1 MKAVFRVLSLFLVVL
16 LFQNNTLAA
25 ALNNP
30 FAAVASRDLSA
41 LAVMVERGANVNA
54 LNDAGQTPLMVAAMQ
69 PKGEKLIDLLI
80 NLGADLYAR
89 DKQGKTALMHAAAKG
104 ELENANQLLQLGLD
118 PDIRDNGGKTALDYA
133 KVGGLNAEIGN
144 TYSFAS
150 MLEGKNHKNPE
161 LAPYTLYIP
170 YKTGAF
176 SPVEFERAAVRAL
189 MHKGWGITEV
199 NAMGAQAFYA
209 RTKQR
214 QLYKIDVKIE
224 PTRIVIR
231 YRPGFG
237 FRDEQAYLEGVRY
250 GLIHEL
256 ALH

>member
-1 MKAVFRVLSLFLVVL
+1 MKAVFRVVTLFLAVVL
-16 LFQNNTLAA
+16 YQNNTWAA
-25 ALNNP
+25 ALDGP
-30 FAAVASRDLSA
+30 FAAVASRDLPA
-41 LAVMVERGANVNA
+41 LASLVERGANVNVI
-54 LNDAGQTPLMVAAMQ
+54 NDAGQTPLMVAAMQ

-80 NLGADLYAR
+80 NLGADLRAR
-89 DKQGKTALMHAAAKG
+89 DKMGKTALMYAVAKG

-133 KVGGLNAEIGN
+133 KVGGLNVEIGN
-144 TYSFAS
+144 TYSFTS
-150 MLEGKNHKNPE
+150 MLEGKNHRNPE
-161 LAPYTLYIP
+161 LAPYTFYIP
-170 YKTGAF
+170 YKAGAL
-176 SPVEFERAAVRAL
+176 SPAEFERAAVRTL

-199 NAMGAQAFYA
+199 NATGARAFYA

-214 QLYKIDVKIE
+214 QLYKIDVKLE

-231 YRPGFG
+231 YLPGFG

-250 GLIHEL
+250 GLRHEL